1 MQAHTYNSFHL
12 RETPLIWPRI
22 YCNPSNTNKCDTE
35 SVPSWKGRTRISM
48 STRVRIE
55 NLTKSYGK
63 VYALDNFSL
72 EVDPGEFMV
81 LLGPSGCGKTTAV
94 RCIAGLSDPSSGTIH
109 IGDQLVNGLP
119 PRDRDIAMVFQNYAL
134 YPHMSVYDNIAFP
147 LKMRKE
153 SKGNIHEKVEKISK
167 LLEIS
172 QLIDRKPKELSGGQ
186 MQRVAL
192 GRALVREP
200 RVFLMDEPLSN
211 LDAKMRAYM
220 RTEIKKLQRKVGI
233 TTIYITHD
241 QIEAMSMADRIAIMD
256 HGLIQQVGTPQEV
269 YSKPSN
275 TFVAGFIGS
284 PPMNFLECEVSSSNS
299 HLLFEISGSLIRSE
313 SDALRNVFDQL
324 YGKEESPT
332 KLTLGIRPRDINI
345 GSDQLHSDLTIECIL
360 SFVEM
365 LGDDTVLE
373 VNIGKNSMKVLTSS
387 MTTDTHQNLSVGQRV
402 LIGISHE
409 KLHFFNSQTGI
420 RREGK

>member
-1 MQAHTYNSFHL
+1 
-12 RETPLIWPRI
+12 
-22 YCNPSNTNKCDTE
+22 
-35 SVPSWKGRTRISM
+35 M

-55 NLTKSYGK
+55 NLTKNYGK
-63 VYALDNFSL
+63 VGALDNFSL

-94 RCIAGLSDPSSGTIH
+94 RCIAGLTDPSSGTIH
-109 IGDQLVNGLP
+109 IGDQVVNGLP

-153 SKGNIHEKVEKISK
+153 SKKNIRVKVEEISS

-192 GRALVREP
+192 GRALVRKP
-200 RVFLMDEPLSN
+200 KVFLMDEPLSN

-220 RTEIKKLQRKVGI
+220 RTEIKKLQRKMGI

-256 HGLIQQVGTPQEV
+256 HGLIQQVGTPIEV

-284 PPMNFLECEVSSSNS
+284 PPMNFLECEVSRSNS
-299 HLLFEISGSLIRSE
+299 HLLFDISGSLVRSE
-313 SDALRNVFDQL
+313 SAELLNLFDRL
-324 YGKEESPT
+324 YRKDELPA
-332 KLTLGIRPRDINI
+332 KVTLGIRPRDISLGGI
-345 GSDQLHSDLTIECIL
+345 PMDSDLTMECTL
-360 SFVEM
+360 SFIEM
-365 LGDDTVLE
+365 LGDESVLE
-373 VNIGKNSMKVLTSS
+373 VNIAKNSMKVLTNS
-387 MTTDTHQNLSVGQRV
+387 MTIDTNLNLSIGQPV
-402 LIGISHE
+402 LIGISHA
-409 KLHFFNSQTGI
+409 KLHFFDSQTGVRKDGTSAI
-420 RREGK
+420 ISHE

>member
-1 MQAHTYNSFHL
+1 
-12 RETPLIWPRI
+12 
-22 YCNPSNTNKCDTE
+22 
-35 SVPSWKGRTRISM
+35 M
-48 STRVRIE
+48 STNVRIE
-55 NLTKSYGK
+55 NLTKNYGT
-63 VYALDNFSL
+63 VRALDNFSL
-72 EVDPGEFMV
+72 DITPGEFMV

-94 RCIAGLSDPSSGTIH
+94 RCIAGLSDPSSGTIY
-109 IGDQLVNGLP
+109 IGGQLVNGLP

-147 LKMRKE
+147 LKMRKDP
-153 SKGNIHEKVEKISK
+153 KADIQNKVRKVSE

-192 GRALVREP
+192 GRAIVREP
-200 RVFLMDEPLSN
+200 KVFLMDEPLSN

-241 QIEAMSMADRIAIMD
+241 QVEAMSMADRIAIMN

-284 PPMNFLECEVSSSNS
+284 PAMNFLECRVNHSNS
-299 HLLFEISGSLIRSE
+299 GLHIEIAGVLVRSE
-313 SDALRNVFDQL
+313 ANDLRKIFDRL
-324 YGKEESPT
+324 YSKEGLST
-332 KLTLGIRPRDINI
+332 KVTIGIRPRDISVGN
-345 GSDQLHSDLTIECIL
+345 SQLHSDITMDCVL
-360 SFVEM
+360 SFIEM
-365 LGDDTVLE
+365 LGDDTILE
-373 VNIGKNSMKVLTSS
+373 VKIGHKNIKILTNSTTS
-387 MTTDTHQNLSVGQRV
+387 MPHQDIAIGQHI
-402 LIGISHE
+402 LIGMPYE

-420 RREGK
+420 RIG

>member
-1 MQAHTYNSFHL
+1 M
-12 RETPLIWPRI
+12 
-22 YCNPSNTNKCDTE
+22 
-35 SVPSWKGRTRISM
+35 SVSTRI
-48 STRVRIE
+48 RIE

-63 VYALDNFSL
+63 VKALDNFSL

-94 RCIAGLSDPSSGTIH
+94 RCIAGLSYPNSGTIH
-109 IGDQLVNGLP
+109 IGDQLVNGLA

-134 YPHMSVYDNIAFP
+134 YPHMSVYENIAFP

-200 RVFLMDEPLSN
+200 KVFLMDEPLSN

-269 YSKPSN
+269 YAKPAN

-284 PPMNFLECEVSSSNS
+284 PPMNFIECEVSRSNS
-299 HLLFEISGSLIRSE
+299 HLLFEISGSLVRSE
-313 SDALRNVFDQL
+313 SNALRNIFDRL
-324 YGKEESPT
+324 YREEETPA
-332 KLTLGIRPRDINI
+332 KVTLGFRPRDISF
-345 GSDQLHSDLTIECIL
+345 GTDQLHSDLTLKCIL

-365 LGDDTVLE
+365 LGDDTILE
-373 VNIGKNSMKVLTSS
+373 VNIGNNSMKALTSGI
-387 MTTDTHQNLSVGQRV
+387 DAHQNLSVGKNV

-420 RREGK
+420 RLSA

>member
-1 MQAHTYNSFHL
+1 
-12 RETPLIWPRI
+12 
-22 YCNPSNTNKCDTE
+22 
-35 SVPSWKGRTRISM
+35 M
-48 STRVRIE
+48 STSVRIE
-55 NLTKSYGK
+55 NLTKNYGK
-63 VYALDNFSL
+63 VNALDNFSL

-153 SKGNIHEKVEKISK
+153 TKRNIQEKVEKISK

-200 RVFLMDEPLSN
+200 KVFLMDEPLSN

-241 QIEAMSMADRIAIMD
+241 QIEAMSMADRIAIME
-256 HGLIQQVGTPQEV
+256 HGLIQQVGTPQQV
-269 YSKPSN
+269 YSEPSN

-284 PPMNFLECEVSSSNS
+284 PPMNFLECEVSRSNS
-299 HLLFEISGSLIRSE
+299 HLLIEISGSLIKSE
-313 SDALRNVFDQL
+313 SDALRNDFDRL
-324 YGKEESPT
+324 YRKEQT
-332 KLTLGIRPRDINI
+332 RVKVTLGIRPRDITI
-345 GSDQLHSDLTIECIL
+345 GSDRRHSDLTMECVL

-365 LGDDTVLE
+365 LGDETVLE

-387 MTTDTHQNLSVGQRV
+387 TMTDTHQSFSVGQHV

-420 RREGK
+420 RMGELK